1 MWPGTCLGVALKA
14 ESRPILYGDS
24 LQGAV
29 KQGTV
34 CCLDLVGQAVLIH
47 GEAVVLARYHDLPC
61 LKVLNRM
68 IGAVMAKFHLHR
80 AGTNRQCQQLMT

>member
-1 MWPGTCLGVALKA
+1 MALKA

-29 KQGTV
+29 KQRTV
-34 CCLDLVGQAVLIH
+34 RCFDVVGQAVLIH

-61 LKVLNRM
+61 LKVLDRM
-68 IGAVMAKFHLHR
+68 IGTVVAKLHFQGAR
-80 AGTNRQCQQLMT
+80 AAGQRE